1 MTIASI
7 KYHIKVPQ
15 MNGFVSMTIEHF
27 CYLRI
32 SQIVQNNRKSDN
44 LKITVAI
51 GANDFTM
58 KFKCSFK
65 TMNIVS
71 VFGNHHS

>member
-1 MTIASI
+1 
-7 KYHIKVPQ
+7 
-15 MNGFVSMTIEHF
+15 MNGCVSRTIEHF

-32 SQIVQNNRKSDN
+32 SQIVQNNRKNDY
-44 LKITVAI
+44 LKIILAI

-58 KFKCSFK
+58 RFKCSFK
-65 TMNIVS
+65 AMNILS